1 MIELNIG
8 ATVGMYIFVIGML
21 VFLMTIAINYT
32 ILMLAGQDGSGPGNY
47 LFYLVIQ
54 DDKFFKTI
62 ARSFLS
68 GVFLMVTGAL
78 IFGANILITSLI

>member
-32 ILMLAGQDGSGPGNY
+32 ILMLAGQDGSGSGNY

-54 DDKFFKTI
+54 NDKFFKTI

-78 IFGANILITSLI
+78 IFGANILITLLI